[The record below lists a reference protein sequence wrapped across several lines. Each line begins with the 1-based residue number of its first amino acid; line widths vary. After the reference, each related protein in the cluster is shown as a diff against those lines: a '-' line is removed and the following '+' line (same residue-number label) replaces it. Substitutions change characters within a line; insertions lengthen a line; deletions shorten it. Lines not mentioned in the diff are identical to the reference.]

1 MKAVFLSHIFEVLLK
16 SNFTV
21 EVIENKWRLTGTAV
35 LYLYLQLDVEQ
46 SIFFVVIIS
55 LPSLEMVSLSLE
67 TLKNGEVP

>member
-21 EVIENKWRLTGTAV
+21 EVIENKWRFTGTAV